1 MDHNFTGTDKAAK
14 IAAATDNRHKIAEI
28 LSITRLFGM
37 DVIPKSETCAADLE
51 VEETGTTFEENS
63 RIKAEAV
70 MKATGMAAIADDSG
84 LVVDALGGAPGVYS
98 ARFSG
103 ENATDEKNNEK
114 LLTLMEDVPDENRR
128 AKFVSVI
135 TMMYPDG
142 SVLTA
147 RGECPG
153 RIVRVPA
160 GTNGFG
166 YDPLFLPDGYSVTY
180 AQLTAEEKNSIS
192 HRAKALESLRQQL
205 LSAGNASAAAPAAT
219 SATSGERPAE
229 TTAAADLEKK
239 TSETGKEKTDRRPV
253 AEE

>member
-153 RIVRVPA
+153 RIVRVRLRSSVPPGRLFRHLRAADRGGKKQHQPQGEGPRESPA
-160 GTNGFG
+160 AASFGGERFCGGAGSDVSNLRGKTGGDNG
-166 YDPLFLPDGYSVTY
+166 SSRSR
-180 AQLTAEEKNSIS
+180 EKNV
-192 HRAKALESLRQQL
+192 RDGKGKNGQ
-205 LSAGNASAAAPAAT
+205 T
-219 SATSGERPAE
+219 SRCGGMTIG
-229 TTAAADLEKK
+229 
-239 TSETGKEKTDRRPV
+239 
-253 AEE
+253 